1 MGREGARG
9 LAPLTVLGGL
19 WLVLHGVCLGQYGY
33 FRDELY
39 YLSCAARLDW
49 GFVDHPPLSVA
60 LLAAW
65 VRVFGDSVEAVRA
78 PSVLCGLGTV
88 AVCVDL
94 ARRMGATGWGVWL
107 AGLVPVSA
115 GMYLVVFHL
124 YTMNALD
131 ILIWPLIAWAF
142 VEALEDPRRSR
153 WALFGAL
160 VGLALLNKASV
171 LWLVA
176 GLAVGLLLDPRRR
189 CLNTSG
195 PYLAALVAAT
205 LQTPHLL
212 WQSRHG
218 WPMVEFARVS
228 QDQKLLPVPP
238 LEYLGQ
244 QAVVMNVAAAPVLG
258 AGLVWLLRS
267 PEAVRWRPFGW
278 AFLTALAILLV
289 NGRSRVNYLAPAYPL
304 LIPAGAVAAQQWAG
318 RRRVSAGWVIGP
330 VAVSGTLTAPLG
342 LPVLPI
348 ETLDRVVRAIP
359 VRPPNEESGD
369 EPPFQGYADM
379 HGWRELAA
387 EVSRAYLA
395 LPELDRRRAVAL
407 TWNYGEA
414 AALERFARD
423 FPLPPAISR
432 HNTFWLWGPRGWDGS
447 VAIVVNQNQSG
458 LAGQFRSFERVGTV
472 RASFAMPE
480 QDGSPVW
487 IARGLD
493 RPVAQFWA
501 EGKRY
506 W

>member
-1 MGREGARG
+1 MGRDGARSW
-9 LAPLTVLGGL
+9 APFLVLGAV

-39 YLSCAARLDW
+39 YLACARRLDW

-65 VRVFGDSVEAVRA
+65 VRVFGDSAESVRA
-78 PSVLCGLGTV
+78 PAVLAGLGTIWTCL
-88 AVCVDL
+88 AL

-107 AGLVPVSA
+107 AGLVPASA

-131 ILIWPLIAWAF
+131 ILFWPLVAWAF
-142 VEALEDPRRSR
+142 VEALEDPRLWR
-153 WALFGAL
+153 WAIFGSL
-160 VGLALLNKASV
+160 IGLALLNKASV
-171 LWLVA
+171 LWLAA
-176 GLAVGLLLDPRRR
+176 GLTVGLVLDPRRR
-189 CLNTSG
+189 SFATPG
-195 PYLAALVAAT
+195 PYLAAGLAAL
-205 LQTPHLL
+205 LQTPHVA

-218 WPMVEFARVS
+218 WPMLEFARVS
-228 QDQKLLPVPP
+228 QDQKLLPVPHW
-238 LEYLGQ
+238 EFLGQ
-244 QAVVMNVAAAPVLG
+244 QAVVMNVAAVPVLVTG
-258 AGLVWLLRS
+258 AVWLLRS
-267 PEAVRWRPFGW
+267 PDAARWRPFGW
-278 AFLTALAILLV
+278 AFLTTLAILLW

-304 LIPAGAVAAQQWAG
+304 VIPAGAIAVQRWAERKRVAP
-318 RRRVSAGWVIGP
+318 GWVVGP
-330 VAVSGTLTAPLG
+330 VAVSGSLTAPLG
-342 LPVLPI
+342 LPILPI

-387 EVSRAYLA
+387 EVSRVYLA
-395 LPELDRRRAVAL
+395 LPEAERRRAVAL

-414 AALERFARD
+414 AALERFARNV
-423 FPLPPAISR
+423 PLPPAVSR
-432 HNTFWLWGPRGWDGS
+432 HNAYWLWGPGDWDGQL
-447 VAIVVNQNQSG
+447 AIVVNRNQAG
-458 LAGQFRSFERVGTV
+458 LSAEFRSFEPTGMV
-472 RASFAMPE
+472 RAPYAMPE

-487 IARGLD
+487 VARGLL
-493 RPVAQFWA
+493 RPVSQFWA